1 MTDGLRGMQGST
13 QPGAQVIT
21 RGPEASRLMR
31 MILILNREV
40 EKQLGRELTVNST
53 DLDVMQ
59 HLMQSGPLSPS
70 TLAKRLG
77 ISTAAVTVAIDRLV
91 NLGHVSRQPHPTDR
105 RRLLVV
111 PTPDSS
117 RRAMENLLPM
127 IREVDAL
134 MSLYTEGEQ
143 KAITDYLAKT
153 VDILERKIAR
163 SASTAENR

>member
-1 MTDGLRGMQGST
+1 MTDTGQ
-13 QPGAQVIT
+13 GAQART

-31 MILILNREV
+31 RILVLNHEV

-70 TLAKRLG
+70 TLAQLLG

-91 NLGHVSRQPHPTDR
+91 KRGHVSRQPHPTDR

-111 PTPDSS
+111 PAPDST
-117 RRAMENLLPM
+117 RRAMANLLPM

-134 MSLYTEGEQ
+134 ITAYTQDEQ
-143 KAITDYLAKT
+143 SAITDYLAKT
-153 VDILERKIAR
+153 VDILERKVAP